1 MKQYYLDKRVLVN
14 GKTSHIELSNFINLY
29 TYISSIATTVA
40 TTVATTISDAKT
52 AMIFDDGTVLS
63 TLEVTATQTTL
74 EFDNGTTSAS
84 LVAIDDAGTGD
95 AGILLTG
102 IPAFDDDAA
111 AGVAGLLAGAMFQTT
126 GLGAAPLDAAGILM
140 IKQ

>member
-1 MKQYYLDKRVLVN
+1 MAQYYLDKRVLVN
-14 GKTSHIELSNFINLY
+14 GKSSHIQLSNFINLNSFVS
-29 TYISSIATTVA
+29 TIA

-52 AMIFDDGTVLS
+52 EMVFDDGTVLS
-63 TLEVTATQTTL
+63 TLEVTVSQTTL

-84 LVAIDDAGTGD
+84 VVAIDDCGNGD

-102 IPAFDDDAA
+102 IPAYDDDTA
-111 AGVAGLLAGAMFQTT
+111 AGVAGLVAGAVYQTT
-126 GLGAAPLDAAGILM
+126 GLGAAPLDAAGILL

>member
-1 MKQYYLDKRVLVN
+1 MANYYLDKRFLVN
-14 GKTSHIELSNFINLY
+14 GKTSHIELSNFSNLNSFV
-29 TYISSIATTVA
+29 TNI
-40 TTVATTISDAKT
+40 ATTISDAKT
-52 AMIFDDGTVLS
+52 AIILDNGTVLS

-84 LVAIDDAGTGD
+84 LVAVDDAGDGD

-102 IPAFDDDAA
+102 IPAYDDDAD
-111 AGVAGLLAGAMFQTT
+111 AGTAGLLAGAIFQTT

>member
-1 MKQYYLDKRVLVN
+1 MKQYYLDKRVLTN
-14 GKTSHIELSNFINLY
+14 GKTSHIELSNFVNLN
-29 TYISSIATTVA
+29 TVISTIA
-40 TTVATTISDAKT
+40 TTVATTISNAKT

-63 TLEVTATQTTL
+63 TLESTATQTTL

-84 LVAIDDAGTGD
+84 LVAIDDIGSGD

-102 IPAFDDDAA
+102 IPAYDDDAA
-111 AGVAGLLAGAMFQTT
+111 AGVAGLVAGAMYQTT
-126 GLGAAPLDAAGILM
+126 GLGLAPLDAAGILM

>member
-14 GKTSHIELSNFINLY
+14 GKTSHIELSNFVNLY
-29 TYISSIATTVA
+29 SYISTIATTVA
-40 TTVATTISDAKT
+40 TAISDAKT

-84 LVAIDDAGTGD
+84 LVAIDDSGAGD

-102 IPAFDDDAA
+102 IPAYDDDADA
-111 AGVAGLLAGAMFQTT
+111 TTAGLVAGAIFQTT

>member
-1 MKQYYLDKRVLVN
+1 MANYYLDKRFLVN
-14 GKTSHIELSNFINLY
+14 GKTSHIELSNFINLNSFV
-29 TYISSIATTVA
+29 TNI
-40 TTVATTISDAKT
+40 ATTISDAKT
-52 AMIFDDGTVLS
+52 AMILDATPAIS

-84 LVAIDDAGTGD
+84 LVAIEDAGNGD

-102 IPAFDDDAA
+102 IPAYDDDAD
-111 AGVAGLLAGAMFQTT
+111 AGTAGLLAGAIFQTT

>member
-1 MKQYYLDKRVLVN
+1 MANYYLDKRFLVN
-14 GKTSHIELSNFINLY
+14 GKTSHIELSNFINLNSFV
-29 TYISSIATTVA
+29 TNIATTVA

-52 AMIFDDGTVLS
+52 AMILDATPAIS

-84 LVAIDDAGTGD
+84 LVAIEDVGNGD

-102 IPAFDDDAA
+102 IPAYDDDAD
-111 AGVAGLLAGAMFQTT
+111 AGTAGLLAGALYQTT
-126 GLGAAPLDAAGILM
+126 GLGAAPLDAAGILL

>member
-14 GKTSHIELSNFINLY
+14 GKTSHIELSNFINL
-29 TYISSIATTVA
+29 TSYI
-40 TTVATTISDAKT
+40 TTISTTIATAISNAKT

-74 EFDNGTTSAS
+74 EFDNGTTTAS
-84 LVAIDDAGTGD
+84 IVAIDDSGAGD

-102 IPAFDDDAA
+102 IPAYDDDADA
-111 AGVAGLLAGAMFQTT
+111 TTAGLVAGAIFQTT

>member
-1 MKQYYLDKRVLVN
+1 MKQYYLDKRVLTN
-14 GKTSHIELSNFINLY
+14 GKTSHIELSNFLNLNSFVS
-29 TYISSIATTVA
+29 TI
-40 TTVATTISDAKT
+40 ATTISNAKT

-63 TLEVTATQTTL
+63 TLEVTATQASL

-84 LVAIDDAGTGD
+84 LIAIDDIGSGD

-102 IPAFDDDAA
+102 IPAYDDDAD
-111 AGVAGLLAGAMFQTT
+111 AGVAGLVAGALYQTT
-126 GLGAAPLDAAGILM
+126 GLGAAPLDAAGILL

>member
-14 GKTSHIELSNFINLY
+14 GKTSHIELSNFVNLNSF
-29 TYISSIATTVA
+29 ISSIATTI
-40 TTVATTISDAKT
+40 ATTISDSKM
-52 AMIFDDGTVLS
+52 AMVFDDGTVLS

-74 EFDNGTTSAS
+74 EFDNGTTTAS
-84 LVAIDDAGTGD
+84 VVAIDDIGSGD

-111 AGVAGLLAGAMFQTT
+111 AGVAGLLSGALYQTT
-126 GLGAAPLDAAGILM
+126 GLGAAPLDAAGILL

>member
-1 MKQYYLDKRVLVN
+1 MKQYYLDKRVTVN
-14 GKTSHIELSNFINLY
+14 GKTSHIELSNFLNLNSFVS
-29 TYISSIATTVA
+29 TIA

-52 AMIFDDGTVLS
+52 AMVFDDGTVLS
-63 TLEVTATQTTL
+63 TLEVTVSQTTL

-84 LVAIDDAGTGD
+84 VVAIDDIGSGD

-102 IPAFDDDAA
+102 VPAYDDDTA
-111 AGVAGLLAGAMFQTT
+111 AGVAGLVAGAVYQTT
-126 GLGAAPLDAAGILM
+126 GLGAAPLDAAGILL

>member
-14 GKTSHIELSNFINLY
+14 GKTSHIELSNFVNLNSFV
-29 TYISSIATTVA
+29 TNIATA
-40 TTVATTISDAKT
+40 ISDTKT

-84 LVAIDDAGTGD
+84 LVAIEDAGNGD

-102 IPAFDDDAA
+102 IPAYDDDAD
-111 AGVAGLLAGAMFQTT
+111 AGTAGLSAGAIFQTT

>member
-1 MKQYYLDKRVLVN
+1 MAQYYLDKRVLVN
-14 GKTSHIELSNFINLY
+14 GKSSHIQLSNFINLNSFVS
-29 TYISSIATTVA
+29 TIA

-52 AMIFDDGTVLS
+52 EMVFDDGTVLS
-63 TLEVTATQTTL
+63 TLEVTVSQTTL

-84 LVAIDDAGTGD
+84 VVAIDDIGSGD

-102 IPAFDDDAA
+102 IPAYDDDTA
-111 AGVAGLLAGAMFQTT
+111 AGVAGLVAGAVYQTT
-126 GLGAAPLDAAGILM
+126 GLGAAPLDAAGILL

>member
-40 TTVATTISDAKT
+40 TAISDAKT

-74 EFDNGTTSAS
+74 EFDNGTTTAS
-84 LVAIDDAGTGD
+84 LVAVDDAGTGD

>member
-40 TTVATTISDAKT
+40 TAISDTKT

-74 EFDNGTTSAS
+74 EFDNGTTTAS
-84 LVAIDDAGTGD
+84 LVAVDDAGTGD

-111 AGVAGLLAGAMFQTT
+111 AGVAGLSAGAMFQTT

>member
-14 GKTSHIELSNFINLY
+14 GKTSHIELSNFINL
-29 TYISSIATTVA
+29 TSYI
-40 TTVATTISDAKT
+40 TTISTTIATAISNAKT

-63 TLEVTATQTTL
+63 TLEVTAIQTTL

-84 LVAIDDAGTGD
+84 LVAVDDAGTGD

-102 IPAFDDDAA
+102 IPAFDDDAD
-111 AGVAGLLAGAMFQTT
+111 AGVAGLVAGAMFQTT

>member
-14 GKTSHIELSNFINLY
+14 GKTSHIELSNFVNLY
-29 TYISSIATTVA
+29 SYISTIATTVA
-40 TTVATTISDAKT
+40 TAISDAKT

-74 EFDNGTTSAS
+74 EFSNGTTSAS
-84 LVAIDDAGTGD
+84 LVAIEDVGNGD
-95 AGILLTG
+95 AGIFLTG
-102 IPAFDDDAA
+102 IPAYDDDAD
-111 AGVAGLLAGAMFQTT
+111 AGTAGLLAGAIFQTT
-126 GLGAAPLDAAGILM
+126 GLGAAPLDVAGILM

>member
-1 MKQYYLDKRVLVN
+1 MANYYLDKRFLVN
-14 GKTSHIELSNFINLY
+14 GKTSHIELSNFINLNSFV
-29 TYISSIATTVA
+29 TNI
-40 TTVATTISDAKT
+40 ATTISDAKT
-52 AMIFDDGTVLS
+52 AIILDNGTVLS

-84 LVAIDDAGTGD
+84 LVAVDDAGDGD

-102 IPAFDDDAA
+102 IPAYDDDAD
-111 AGVAGLLAGAMFQTT
+111 AGTAGLLAGAIFQTT

>member
-14 GKTSHIELSNFINLY
+14 GKTSHIELSNFVNLY
-29 TYISSIATTVA
+29 SYISTIATTVA
-40 TTVATTISDAKT
+40 TAISDAKT

-84 LVAIDDAGTGD
+84 LVAIEDAGNGD

-102 IPAFDDDAA
+102 IPAYDDDAA
-111 AGVAGLLAGAMFQTT
+111 AGVAGLSAGAIFQTT

>member
-1 MKQYYLDKRVLVN
+1 MKQYYLDKRVLTN
-14 GKTSHIELSNFINLY
+14 GKTSHIELSNFLNLNSFVS
-29 TYISSIATTVA
+29 TIATTVA
-40 TTVATTISDAKT
+40 TAISDAKT

-63 TLEVTATQTTL
+63 TLEVTVSQTTL

-84 LVAIDDAGTGD
+84 VVAIDDCGNGD

-102 IPAFDDDAA
+102 IPAYDDDAD
-111 AGVAGLLAGAMFQTT
+111 AGTAGLLAGAIFQTT